1 MRRRIDLMK
10 ELIDRYEQLEAV
22 KTTPSAR
29 TVLKLYIR
37 KLELK
42 LMKELKD
49 SEA

>member
-1 MRRRIDLMK
+1 MK

-29 TVLKLYIR
+29 NVLKLYIR

-42 LMKELKD
+42 LIKEL
-49 SEA
+49 SEGEV